1 MMLAFDRTAARAAWT
16 VFLMALLIATAYAIR
31 ETLVVFAA
39 ALFFAYMLMPIVSFV
54 ERHTP
59 KAIGSTIAL
68 SVVYL
73 AFLGLVIAL
82 LMTIGARIADEASS
96 LAQRLPD
103 LIQNRQWVQQIPLP
117 SWLEPVR
124 DRIVA
129 WIQNQFSTGGKD
141 LIPAL
146 KNIGGQLVYGMRY
159 ALYAVLI
166 PILAFFFLK
175 DGHELR
181 ERLVHS
187 VVPDKQLKVVEEI
200 LSDLNILLGQYIR
213 ALVLLSVSTFVC
225 YSVFL
230 EATGAPY
237 AVLLA
242 GCAALFDFIPVVGP
256 LAAGVLVITVTGVTG
271 YTHLLWY
278 IIFWIVFRMFQDYVL
293 GPYLMGSGTEL
304 NPMLVLFGV
313 MAGEQVAGVAGM
325 FFSVPVIAAL
335 RVIFV
340 RLQRSRQK
348 RMLSTVEMQR

>member
-1 MMLAFDRTAARAAWT
+1 MLALDRTAARAAWT
-16 VFLMALLIATAYAIR
+16 VFLLALLIYTAYAVR

-59 KAIGSTIAL
+59 RAIGRTVAL

-73 AFLGLVIAL
+73 AFLGLLIAL
-82 LMTIGARIADEASS
+82 LLTIGARIGDEASS
-96 LAQRLPD
+96 LAQSLPD
-103 LIQNRQWVQQIPLP
+103 KIHNRDWVRQIPLP
-117 SWLEPVR
+117 SVLEPVR
-124 DRIVA
+124 DRIVG
-129 WIQNQFSTGGKD
+129 WIQNQFNTGGKD

-146 KNIGGQLVYGMRY
+146 KNIGEQVVSGLRY
-159 ALYAVLI
+159 AVYAILI

-175 DGHELR
+175 DGHGIR
-181 ERLVHS
+181 ERLVDS
-187 VVPDKQLKVVEEI
+187 VVPDKQRKVVEEI

-225 YSVFL
+225 YSIFL

-242 GCAALFDFIPVVGP
+242 GCAAIFDFVPVVGP

-278 IIFWIVFRMFQDYVL
+278 LIFWVVFRLFQDYVL
-293 GPYLMGSGTEL
+293 APYLMGSGTEL
-304 NPMLVLFGV
+304 NPMLILFGV
-313 MAGEQVAGVAGM
+313 LAGEQVAGVAGM

-340 RLQRSRQK
+340 RLQRSHQK
-348 RMLSTVEMQR
+348 R